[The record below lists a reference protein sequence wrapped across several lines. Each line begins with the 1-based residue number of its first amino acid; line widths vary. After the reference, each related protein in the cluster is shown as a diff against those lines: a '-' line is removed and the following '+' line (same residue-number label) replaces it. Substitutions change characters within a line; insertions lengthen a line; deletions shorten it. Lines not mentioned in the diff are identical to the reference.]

1 MNKNNRLEFL
11 KPRLINILLTLVI
24 LCLPL
29 FREQYNQG
37 EYVTWYRPITL
48 MIGSM
53 QKPQQPLLLLVMVA
67 FSLIVY
73 GVVSVAI
80 VRVKK
85 WARS

>member
-1 MNKNNRLEFL
+1 M